1 MLSANDVL
9 NDLWLGNSLHDW
21 ILAVGSAFLA
31 TAAIVLLRSLV
42 VRRLAELAEQTE
54 TIADDLLVA
63 LARSIRKT
71 FVAIIALCIA
81 GLWLDFPADVH
92 GVLKK
97 IGIVFAVLQGA
108 RSGNRLVAF
117 WLEQY
122 STRRGGVDRTTLAAL
137 SIGAKAIVWFLLLL
151 VGLENLGFN
160 IGTLVAGLGVGGIAI
175 ALAVQNILGD
185 LFAALS
191 IVLDKP
197 FIIGD
202 TIAVD
207 QVEGTVAHVGL
218 KTTRLRSVNG
228 EEVIFSNADLL
239 RSRIRNLTRREGRR
253 MVFMTTL
260 APGTPAA
267 KLALVPQ
274 LVAEAVAQEPR
285 AALQRSHLVGTGPL
299 GFDVETAILIPHPDY
314 SFAFDVRQAILLS
327 LFASLERNGIALAR
341 PVAAAQLPPSAS

>member
-1 MLSANDVL
+1 MPANDLL
-9 NDLWLGNSLHDW
+9 NELWFGNSVHDW
-21 ILAVGSAFLA
+21 IFAAGGAFLA
-31 TAAIVLLRSLV
+31 AAAIVLLRTLV
-42 VRRLAELAEQTE
+42 VRRLAKLAERTE
-54 TIADDLLVA
+54 TIADDIVVE

-71 FVAIIALCIA
+71 YVAIISLSVG

-108 RSGNRLVAF
+108 RAGNRLIAF

-122 STRRGGVDRTTLAAL
+122 STRRSGVDRTTLAAL
-137 SIGAKAIVWFLLLL
+137 SIGAKTIVWFLLLL
-151 VGLENLGFN
+151 VALENLGVN
-160 IGTLVAGLGVGGIAI
+160 IGALVAGLGVGGIAI

-191 IVLDKP
+191 IVVDKP
-197 FIIGD
+197 FIVGD
-202 TIAVD
+202 TIVVD

-218 KTTRLRSVNG
+218 KTTRVKSLNG
-228 EEVIFSNADLL
+228 EEVIISNADLL

-253 MVFMTTL
+253 MVFITTL

-274 LVAEAVAQEPR
+274 LVADAVASEPR
-285 AALQRSHLVGTGPL
+285 ATLQRSHLVGTGPL

-314 SFAFDVRQAILLS
+314 TYAFDVRQAILLS
-327 LFASLERNGIALAR
+327 LFASLERHDIVLAR
-341 PVAAAQLPPSAS
+341 PAAAAQAPTSGG